1 MKISVVGLG
10 LIGGSIALDLKRQ
23 LNIEVYGVDSNEQH
37 QHLALERG
45 LVHKIVSLAQAC
57 STSDLIIVAVPVSTI
72 EDLLPTILDQINDQ
86 VTVTDVGSTKQN
98 MITSI
103 KDHPRRAQF
112 VASHPLAGTE
122 FSGPTA
128 AFEGL
133 FRNKKNIICDKQDS
147 SDKAVS
153 LVSRVFESIGMH
165 NDYMTADE
173 HDRHMAYVSHLSH
186 ISSFTLSL
194 TVLDIEKDENQ
205 IFNLASTGFASTV
218 RLAKSNPA
226 TWAPI
231 FSRNRTYLSKALSQ
245 YIDRLSEFKTAL
257 DDDNQEHSR
266 KLMQEAND
274 IKRILDQKK

>member
-1 MKISVVGLG
+1 MKISIIGLG

-23 LNIEVYGVDSNEQH
+23 LNIDVYGVEGSEEH
-37 QHLALERG
+37 ARLALERG
-45 LVHKIVSLAQAC
+45 LVNEVVTLDAAC
-57 STSDLIIVAVPVSTI
+57 QFSDLIIVAVPVSTI
-72 EDLLPTILDQINDQ
+72 EHLLIDILDKVDNKVI
-86 VTVTDVGSTKQN
+86 VMDVGSTKLN
-98 MITSI
+98 IVNAI
-103 KDHPRRAQF
+103 KSHPKRMQF

-133 FRNKKNIICDKQDS
+133 FRGKKNIICDKQDS
-147 SDKAVS
+147 HQDAVK
-153 LVSRVFESIGMH
+153 LVARVFESIGMH
-165 NDYMTADE
+165 NDYMTAEE

-231 FSRNRTYLSKALSQ
+231 FSRNRINLSRALSQ
-245 YIDRLSEFKTAL
+245 YIDRLTQFKEAL
-257 DDDNQEHSR
+257 DKDDQELSL
-266 KLMQEAND
+266 KLMNEAND
-274 IKRILDQKK
+274 IKRILNKK

>member
-1 MKISVVGLG
+1 MKITIVGLG

-23 LNIEVYGVDSNEQH
+23 LNIEVYGVEYNEKH
-37 QHLALERG
+37 ALMALEKG
-45 LVHKIVSLAQAC
+45 IVDEIVSLHQAC
-57 STSDLIIVAVPVSTI
+57 HISDLIIVAVPVNTI
-72 EDLLPTILDQINDQ
+72 ETLIIDILNQ
-86 VTVTDVGSTKQN
+86 VRTEVVVMDVGSTKLDIVN
-98 MITSI
+98 AVKM
-103 KDHPRRAQF
+103 HPKRDQF

-122 FSGPTA
+122 YSGPAA

-133 FRNKKNIICDKQDS
+133 FRGKKNIICDKQDS
-147 SDKAVS
+147 NMKAVK
-153 LVSRVFESIGMH
+153 LVDRVFQSLGMH
-165 NDYMTADE
+165 NDYMTAEE

-231 FSRNRTYLSKALSQ
+231 FSRNKKNLSIALSQ
-245 YIDRLSEFKTAL
+245 YIERLTEFKTAIDA
-257 DDDNQEHSR
+257 DDQVRTQE
-266 KLMQEAND
+266 LMTKAND
-274 IKRILDQKK
+274 IKRILNKNK

>member
-1 MKISVVGLG
+1 MKISIIGLG

-23 LNIEVYGVDSNEQH
+23 LNIDVYGVEGSEEH
-37 QHLALERG
+37 ARLALERG
-45 LVHKIVSLAQAC
+45 LVNEVVSLDAAC
-57 STSDLIIVAVPVSTI
+57 QFSDLIIVAVPVSTI
-72 EDLLPTILDQINDQ
+72 EHLLIDILDKVDNKVI
-86 VTVTDVGSTKQN
+86 VMDVGSTKLN
-98 MITSI
+98 IVNAI
-103 KDHPRRAQF
+103 KSHPKRMQF

-133 FRNKKNIICDKQDS
+133 FRGKKNIICDKQDS
-147 SDKAVS
+147 HQDAVK
-153 LVSRVFESIGMH
+153 LVARVFESIGMH
-165 NDYMTADE
+165 NDYMTAEE

-231 FSRNRTYLSKALSQ
+231 FSRNRINLSRALSQ
-245 YIDRLSEFKTAL
+245 YIDRLAQFKEAL
-257 DDDNQEHSR
+257 DKDDQELSL
-266 KLMQEAND
+266 KLMNEAND
-274 IKRILDQKK
+274 IKRILNKK